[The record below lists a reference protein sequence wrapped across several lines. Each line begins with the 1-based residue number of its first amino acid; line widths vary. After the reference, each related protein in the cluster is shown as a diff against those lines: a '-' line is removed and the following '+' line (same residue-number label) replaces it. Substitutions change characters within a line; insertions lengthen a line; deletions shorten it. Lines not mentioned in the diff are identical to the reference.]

1 MDILNLMKEFP
12 NQESCLRFIEK
23 NVGRTVFAVSTVAV
37 KKLDARTETTLLLV
51 GIATI
56 VNLAFRLQQEP
67 SSMVPRYLSR
77 NGFWLSQSF
86 PMPRKAYR
94 VVSLLVTWT

>member
-12 NQESCLRFIEK
+12 NQESCLRFIEEK
-23 NVGRTVFAVSTVAV
+23 RWKDGVCCIHCGSE
-37 KKLDARTETTLLLV
+37 KLDARTETTLLLV